1 MENHH
6 RNTKNGGFIPTP
18 GKRSKTDQRWTLL
31 FIGNH
36 GKTIT
41 LKQFKSIVLLS
52 GLVLV
57 ASIAITIGL
66 LYFSFNVH
74 QKKGRLEVELQDLK
88 DQVKALRYEK
98 DVLMTKLVLAESRTK
113 QMPAP
118 NKKKPPAPNKK
129 KPNVPDALPDKKAQS
144 EKPQKPV
151 RIAAAKNDPP
161 VEKAAPPPAA
171 APVPVAE
178 LSVDIEN
185 FKVIPKKDENLL
197 RIQFKIKNT
206 TPKSQRVS
214 GHTIVVLKPD
224 SSGRDRWLTIPT
236 MALSNGKPTGR
247 RRGYP
252 FGINY
257 FKTMRLKTNLP
268 KSPEIYRNATVYVF
282 TKQGELLLEKNFP
295 VNLPAAH
302 INQSVVPAT
311 PKPSASAT
319 TPAAKP
325 PGTASSAQ
333 PATSGTTMPSTD
345 ELMNALKNTTTE

>member
-6 RNTKNGGFIPTP
+6 RNTKNDGFIPTP

-41 LKQFKSIVLLS
+41 LKQFKSVVLLS

-57 ASIAITIGL
+57 VSIAITIGL

-113 QMPAP
+113 QMPVP
-118 NKKKPPAPNKK
+118 NKKKPI
-129 KPNVPDALPDKKAQS
+129 VPGALPDQKAQS
-144 EKPQKPV
+144 EKPQEPV

-161 VEKAAPPPAA
+161 VKKTAPPPAVV
-171 APVPVAE
+171 PVPE

-197 RIQFKIKNT
+197 RVQFKIKNT

-214 GHTIVVLKPD
+214 GHTIVVLKSD

-247 RRGYP
+247 QRGYS
-252 FGINY
+252 FGINN

-282 TKQGELLLEKNFP
+282 TKQGDLLLEKNFP
-295 VNLPAAH
+295 VNLPATQ
-302 INQSVVPAT
+302 INQPVVPAT

-319 TPAAKP
+319 APAAKP

-333 PATSGTTMPSTD
+333 PAPSGTTMPSTD